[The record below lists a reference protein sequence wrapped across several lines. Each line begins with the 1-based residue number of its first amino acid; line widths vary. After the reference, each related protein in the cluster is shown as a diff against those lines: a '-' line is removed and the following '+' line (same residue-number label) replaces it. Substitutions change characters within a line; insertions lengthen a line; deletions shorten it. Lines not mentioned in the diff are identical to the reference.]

1 MHMNKLEIFE
11 KLKSLPLD
19 KEKFVVISGASLVAH
34 GICEE
39 TSDIDLCTSLDYYN
53 QITWQTKPCKN
64 TTRLKFFDVFEISD
78 NYFSTNMDFDI
89 INGFKFMTLKD
100 VLILKKQLNR
110 DKDKEIIKKLE
121 NLLN

>member
-1 MHMNKLEIFE
+1 MNKEEIFA
-11 KLKSLPLD
+11 KLNSLNLD
-19 KEKFVVISGASLVAH
+19 KNKYIVISGASLVAH
-34 GICEE
+34 GVIPQ
-39 TSDIDLCTSLDYYN
+39 TQDIDLATSLAYYN

-89 INGFKFMTLKD
+89 IDGFKFMTLKD

-110 DKDKEIIKKLE
+110 DKDKEVIKKLE
-121 NLLN
+121 ILLNL